1 MMQEVFLQWA
11 QAAPLLL
18 RGMLATL
25 QLWLAALLIA
35 VFVGVIWGV
44 LRSKALRMPL
54 VAQACDFITFILRGI
69 PFYVQLLLAYF
80 VVPSILNIDVPA
92 YVAAAGALGL
102 CSAAYISQ
110 IVRGGIDA
118 LNPCQWEAAKVLGYS
133 TVQTLRFVI
142 IPQAVKN
149 IFPALTGELDQ
160 QLKST
165 AVFSTI
171 GILELTGAGKNII
184 SHEMN
189 PIAMYTAVA
198 LLYLCLSSVLAVAS
212 CYALRRMGS

>member
-1 MMQEVFLQWA
+1 MMNEVLLQWG
-11 QAAPLLL
+11 QAAPLLV
-18 RGMLATL
+18 RGLQATL
-25 QLWLAALLIA
+25 QLWVAALVIALI
-35 VFVGVIWGV
+35 VGVVWGV
-44 LRSKALRMPL
+44 LRSRALRMPV
-54 VAQACDFITFILRGI
+54 VARVCDAITFVLRGI

-80 VVPSILNIDVPA
+80 VIPSVLNIDIPA

-118 LNPCQWEAAKVLGYS
+118 LDPFQWEAAKMLGYS
-133 TVQTLRFVI
+133 TTQTLRFVI

-184 SHEMN
+184 SQEMN
-189 PIAMYTAVA
+189 PIAMYTAIAV
-198 LLYLCLSSVLAVAS
+198 LYLCLSAGLAAVS
-212 CYALRRMGS
+212 CYATRRMQS

>member
-1 MMQEVFLQWA
+1 M
-11 QAAPLLL
+11 P
-18 RGMLATL
+18 
-25 QLWLAALLIA
+25 LAAK
-35 VFVGVIWGV
+35 V
-44 LRSKALRMPL
+44 
-54 VAQACDFITFILRGI
+54 CDVITFVLRGI

-80 VVPSILNIDVPA
+80 VIPSVLNIDIPA

-118 LNPCQWEAAKVLGYS
+118 LNPCQWEAAKMLGYS
-133 TVQTLRFVI
+133 TTQTLRFII

-184 SHEMN
+184 SQEMN
-189 PIAMYTAVA
+189 PIAMYTAIA
-198 LLYLCLSSVLAVAS
+198 LLYLCLSSGLAAVS
-212 CYALRRMGS
+212 LYAARRMQS